1 MMRRSNVLDDTSD
14 CIDIVNDGSSH
25 YSSAEFSSKTSF
37 ASTVEASTN
46 IEGGNVAVSVEASA
60 SFKTAS
66 SGSTSSTGIEFSYV
80 SSVMSEPSV
89 HIYGVLRPCRD
100 ITTDR
105 TSVYLACSIFLLLL

>member
-60 SFKTAS
+60 SFKKAS
-66 SGSTSSTGIEFSYV
+66 SGSTSSTGVELSYV
-80 SSVMSEPSV
+80 SCVMETSV
-89 HIYGVLRPCRD
+89 HIYFQSFSPSLP
-100 ITTDR
+100 
-105 TSVYLACSIFLLLL
+105 

>member
-80 SSVMSEPSV
+80 SRVMETSV